1 MLHVASGTGVLHGR
15 IKTPDR
21 RSAEKRGHRRRE
33 MVKGEVHNFSRGS
46 IPRNIM
52 SLALPMTAAQLI
64 NVLYSVV
71 DRVYLGR
78 LPGHL
83 ALTGLGLTIPIVSII
98 MGFANLCGTGGAPLC
113 SIKRGQ
119 GDNEE
124 AERVLGNA
132 FTLLLIFGAAVT
144 AVFLWFKQPL
154 LYLFGAS
161 DATYPY
167 ADAYMTIYLLG
178 TIFVMIGL
186 GMNPF
191 ITAQGFGG
199 VGMMTVG
206 LGALVNI
213 VLDPIFIFGMGMGV
227 RGAALATVIAQ
238 GCSALWV
245 LRFLTGRR
253 AILRLRVRN
262 MALCAPRVR
271 SIVTLGLSGFFMNL
285 TNSLVQV
292 VCNATLQV
300 YGGDLYVGVMTIINS
315 LREVFM
321 MPIHGLSNGAQ
332 PVTGYNYGAG
342 LYSRVRQ
349 SIRFSVAGT
358 VGCAALF
365 WAAAMVFPGALI
377 RIFNGDAEMLAA
389 GVPAMR
395 IYFCLFIPMSL
406 QMAGQ
411 GVFVSLGRSRQAIFF
426 SLLRKAVIN
435 APLTVLLPVWMGTD
449 GVFVAEA
456 VSQLVG
462 GLACIITMYLTVYRP
477 FGRLPDRAGGCKE
490 DREDS

>member
-1 MLHVASGTGVLHGR
+1 
-15 IKTPDR
+15 
-21 RSAEKRGHRRRE
+21 
-33 MVKGEVHNFSRGS
+33 MVKGEVHNFSRGEH
-46 IPRNIM
+46 PRNIM

-262 MALCAPRVR
+262 MALCAPQVKIHRDPGPVWLLYELDQQLGPGGVQRHPSGLWRGPVR
-271 SIVTLGLSGFFMNL
+271 
-285 TNSLVQV
+285 
-292 VCNATLQV
+292 
-300 YGGDLYVGVMTIINS
+300 GGDD
-315 LREVFM
+315 
-321 MPIHGLSNGAQ
+321 HHQ
-332 PVTGYNYGAG
+332 
-342 LYSRVRQ
+342 
-349 SIRFSVAGT
+349 
-358 VGCAALF
+358 
-365 WAAAMVFPGALI
+365 
-377 RIFNGDAEMLAA
+377 LAA
-389 GVPAMR
+389 G
-395 IYFCLFIPMSL
+395 
-406 QMAGQ
+406 
-411 GVFVSLGRSRQAIFF
+411 GVFHAGAGPEQWRPAGDGVQLRRRTVQPGPPLHPLQCGGDRGVCRRLLGR
-426 SLLRKAVIN
+426 
-435 APLTVLLPVWMGTD
+435 GH
-449 GVFVAEA
+449 A
-456 VSQLVG
+456 VSRHADPGVQQ
-462 GLACIITMYLTVYRP
+462 
-477 FGRLPDRAGGCKE
+477 
-490 DREDS
+490 